1 MWNLTNCKLRC
12 TLQGHGGYVN
22 AVAVSPDGSLCASG
36 GKDHVTLLWDLTEGK
51 RHIGAV
57 KIFRFYFKCIHCSA
71 EIAFKTDPAN

>member
-1 MWNLTNCKLRC
+1 MVLTKLRDRRARLARLRLPMRLRC
-12 TLQGHGGYVN
+12 DACSLHLDKGTMF
-22 AVAVSPDGSLCASG
+22 VAF
-36 GKDHVTLLWDLTEGK
+36 KEDLTEGK